1 MVIAMDITI
10 SLAIITIIGTFSGI
24 AGYILMR
31 AKYQKELKEGIR
43 REQELSS
50 RVYETAV
57 LKEIGERIGY
67 SLDATKI
74 IEIISGSLGQLLA
87 YSTVSYI
94 ILSEKDDKLPFV
106 CDVRESVSRAFI
118 EDVKR
123 KMLAALSEMLQ
134 EAKLDVDVDER
145 ISGAILDEQESAPVR
160 SFFNLPIVI
169 SEELAGIINV
179 ASKDAGLYGGSDTL
193 VLYRIAQ
200 QASFAVSR
208 LQDVLASEKG
218 KLVQSVESLS
228 DGVLMV
234 DTGYQLILANK
245 KLRELLSTIERP
257 KILDIVSALSG
268 TFDLRAKMEEAI
280 SVDEPLP
287 GFEIVLRDKVLSV
300 YVSCVRDQK
309 SGKPLGVVVML
320 HDITDAKSLERL
332 RQEFMAMM
340 VHELRAPLTSIKST
354 VEMVKSSDLSKIGTR
369 DLAKYLATIDSTS
382 ATMLELVN
390 DLLDVAKVEAGKF
403 DVICAEGDIS
413 EVIVER
419 VESIKAQALS
429 KNLELIVD
437 IEKNLPVAWFDKVR
451 IKQVLNN
458 LLSNAVK
465 YTDSGE
471 IRVKAAVANAGGVPI
486 DILVSV
492 ADTGIGIESSQTERL
507 FSKFGQLEDGRNK
520 AGLKSSGLGLYIT
533 KKIVEASGGKIWVE
547 SAGADSG
554 STFYFTVPLG
564 KSLQEP
570 KDEGGALKSFTTQK
584 VARA

>member
-1 MVIAMDITI
+1 MDLTL
-10 SLAIITIIGTFSGI
+10 SLAAITVIGTVAGI
-24 AGYILMR
+24 TGYFLMR
-31 AKYQKELKEGIR
+31 AKYKKELASGIR

-50 RVYETAV
+50 QVYETAV

-67 SLDATKI
+67 SLDAAKI

-106 CDVRESVSRAFI
+106 CNVRESVSRAFI
-118 EDVKR
+118 EDLRR

-134 EAKLDVDVDER
+134 ETALEVDVDER
-145 ISGAILDEQESAPVR
+145 ISGAILDEREVVPVR

-169 SEELAGIINV
+169 SGKLAGIINV
-179 ASKDAGLYGGSDTL
+179 ASKETGLYQGNDTL

-208 LQDVLASEKG
+208 LQEVLASEKG
-218 KLVQSVESLS
+218 KLMQAVESLS

-234 DTGYQLILANK
+234 DTKYELILANK
-245 KLRELLSTIERP
+245 KLRELLGTIDQP
-257 KILDIVSALSG
+257 KIFDVVSALSG
-268 TFDLRAKMEEAI
+268 TFDLRTKMEEAI

-287 GFEIVLRDKVLSV
+287 GFEIVIRDKVLEV
-300 YVSCVRDQK
+300 FVSKVMDR
-309 SGKPLGVVVML
+309 GEKPLGLVVL
-320 HDITDAKSLERL
+320 FHDITDAKSLERL
-332 RQEFMAMM
+332 RQDFMAMM

-354 VEMVKSSDLSKIGTR
+354 VEMIRDSDSGKMPAA
-369 DLAKYLATIDSTS
+369 DLLKYLATIDSTS
-382 ATMLELVN
+382 STMLELVN

-403 DVICAEGDIS
+403 DIICAGGNLS
-413 EVIVER
+413 EVIGERAESFKPQIRSKGLKITVDVE
-419 VESIKAQALS
+419 QG
-429 KNLELIVD
+429 
-437 IEKNLPVAWFDKVR
+437 LPEGWFDKVR

-458 LLSNAVK
+458 LISNAIK
-465 YTDSGE
+465 YTDNGE
-471 IRVKAAVANAGGVPI
+471 IRVKATVEKVNGVPI

-492 ADTGIGIESSQTERL
+492 ADTGIGIEENQIERL
-507 FSKFGQLEDGRNK
+507 FSKFGQLASGRVK

-547 SAGADSG
+547 SQGAGVG
-554 STFYFTVPLG
+554 STFYFTVPLAQG
-564 KSLQEP
+564 VKD
-570 KDEGGALKSFTTQK
+570 KDETGAIKSFTTQK